1 MLKNNRIL
9 VVEDNPEVAE
19 IIQWNLTGAGYAV
32 SHVADG
38 LTALR
43 VFDEV
48 QPALVTIDL
57 GLPEVSGFRLVK
69 IFKHYAPEV
78 PVLVVT
84 AFSFEEAEETA
95 RAGADDFVTKPFDPA
110 DPVAK
115 VDYHV
120 HRQQSP
126 RFVIPTTLVSPT
138 SSHARAGFTSALALH
153 LASVSPAPA
162 G

>member
-1 MLKNNRIL
+1 MLNNNRIL

-19 IIQWNLTGAGYAV
+19 IIHWNLTAAGYVV

-38 LTALR
+38 LAALR

-48 QPALVTIDL
+48 QPALVTVDL
-57 GLPEVSGFRLVK
+57 NLPQVTGFRLVEV
-69 IFKHYAPEV
+69 FKHDAPEV

-84 AFSFEEAEETA
+84 AYSFEEAEETA

-110 DPVAK
+110 DLVAK

-120 HRQQSP
+120 NRQKSP
-126 RFVIPTTLVSPT
+126 RFVIPPTLPSPT
-138 SSHARAGFTSALALH
+138 SSRARAG
-153 LASVSPAPA
+153 VS
-162 G
+162 